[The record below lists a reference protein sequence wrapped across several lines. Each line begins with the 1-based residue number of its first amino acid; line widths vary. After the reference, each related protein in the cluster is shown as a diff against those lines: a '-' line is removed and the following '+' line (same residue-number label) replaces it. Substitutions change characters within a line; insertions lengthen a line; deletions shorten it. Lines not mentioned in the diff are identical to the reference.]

1 VLHSENEILIKN
13 LWECKNIWARML
25 IKMSHD
31 ELEKTNTVNHFLRKL
46 RTTGSVERNPGSRR
60 PWSSRTANKWP
71 CLSHNFVTWN
81 VTHLWRHHVI
91 KYVNCTVFYSCLYGN
106 KKKRNNRSKNARV
119 ENDVARFLWPMV

>member
-71 CLSHNFVTWN
+71 CLSHNFV
-81 VTHLWRHHVI
+81 
-91 KYVNCTVFYSCLYGN
+91 
-106 KKKRNNRSKNARV
+106 
-119 ENDVARFLWPMV
+119 